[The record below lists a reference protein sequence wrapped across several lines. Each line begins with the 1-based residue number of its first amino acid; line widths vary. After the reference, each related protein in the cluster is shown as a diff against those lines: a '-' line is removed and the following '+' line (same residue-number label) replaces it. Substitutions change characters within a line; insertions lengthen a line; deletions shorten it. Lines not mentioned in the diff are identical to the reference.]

1 MAARKP
7 TSKTVAFGAEVT
19 RLREEAGLNRTELAA
34 RSAVTRSYI
43 SQVESGRTKC
53 RRDFAE
59 RLDKALDTGTALVDA
74 WDELLRSSSYPKF
87 FADFPCAEA
96 SADAL
101 RAFETRLVYG
111 LLQTEAYASV
121 LMNSDEAVRERMQ
134 RQKVLTKPY
143 APTVF
148 VVLDESVLLREVGS
162 AEIMREQLEHL
173 IDMSERDNI
182 TIQIALIGYYRD
194 ARAPFVIATQPD
206 RSEIVYLES
215 NIGGE
220 TSAEPRDL
228 ALVSEAFSRLQAAAL
243 SPMASVELMRK
254 VVRERWT

>member
-87 FADFPCAEA
+87 FADFPRAEA

-101 RAFETRLVYG
+101 RAFETRIVYG
-111 LLQTEAYASV
+111 LLQTEAYARVILS
-121 LMNSDEAVRERMQ
+121 NDEAVLDRLR
-134 RQKVLTKPY
+134 RQSVITKPN

-148 VVLDESVLLREVGS
+148 VVLVFRSNSFFSFDFGDDLVGVFGPGEWFAAVVPAVDEG
-162 AEIMREQLEHL
+162 A
-173 IDMSERDNI
+173 
-182 TIQIALIGYYRD
+182 
-194 ARAPFVIATQPD
+194 D
-206 RSEIVYLES
+206 R
-215 NIGGE
+215 
-220 TSAEPRDL
+220 
-228 ALVSEAFSRLQAAAL
+228 
-243 SPMASVELMRK
+243 
-254 VVRERWT
+254 